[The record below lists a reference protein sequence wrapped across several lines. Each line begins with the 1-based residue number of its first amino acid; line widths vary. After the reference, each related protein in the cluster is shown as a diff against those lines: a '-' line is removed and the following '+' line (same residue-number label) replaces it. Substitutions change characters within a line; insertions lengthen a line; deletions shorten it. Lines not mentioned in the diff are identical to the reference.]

1 MIKKVERNIRL
12 YSLEKDGMV
21 HHLMFDFEN
30 KRKFAKL
37 KKKYTIVEHSL
48 VMQEKV
54 YVPTDKEMLKIA
66 KKNADFNH
74 GRQRKNVFSEERRK
88 IQNHSSGRG
97 R

>member
-54 YVPTDKEMLKIA
+54 YVPTDKEMLKYV
-66 KKNADFNH
+66 N
-74 GRQRKNVFSEERRK
+74 RRLVHK
-88 IQNHSSGRG
+88 YDKPKRVSKQHEQ
-97 R
+97 

>member
-1 MIKKVERNIRL
+1 MIKKIERNIRL

-54 YVPTDKEMLKIA
+54 YVPTDKEMLKYV
-66 KKNADFNH
+66 N
-74 GRQRKNVFSEERRK
+74 RRLVHK
-88 IQNHSSGRG
+88 DDKPKGVSKQHEQ
-97 R
+97 

>member
-54 YVPTDKEMLKIA
+54 YVPTDKEMLKYV
-66 KKNADFNH
+66 N
-74 GRQRKNVFSEERRK
+74 RRIVHK
-88 IQNHSSGRG
+88 DDKPKMISKQHEQ
-97 R
+97 

>member
-1 MIKKVERNIRL
+1 MIKKIERNIRL

-54 YVPTDKEMLKIA
+54 YVPTDKEMIKYV
-66 KKNADFNH
+66 N
-74 GRQRKNVFSEERRK
+74 RRIVHK
-88 IQNHSSGRG
+88 DDKPKRISKQHEQ
-97 R
+97 

>member
-54 YVPTDKEMLKIA
+54 YVPTDKEMLKYV
-66 KKNADFNH
+66 N
-74 GRQRKNVFSEERRK
+74 RRPVHK
-88 IQNHSSGRG
+88 DSKSKRISKQHE
-97 R
+97 